1 MRLASRTVY
10 FDRASGSGARVRVGF
25 EAHNYPIQS
34 GRFPCSMETFDIISG
49 NDVDDGAI
57 MDFRINTLQLASYW
71 PGFLAEATLL
81 WTRLPDQFG

>member
-1 MRLASRTVY
+1 
-10 FDRASGSGARVRVGF
+10 
-25 EAHNYPIQS
+25 
-34 GRFPCSMETFDIISG
+34 METFDIISG